1 LAESCRSNPPADG
14 VESVRLPGDNAFA
27 NKAEALKNGLEL
39 YPGLLDGLK
48 EFSDKFN
55 ISEPRPI

>member
-1 LAESCRSNPPADG
+1 MISLLLLYSIINFPLDFKGFSSKE
-14 VESVRLPGDNAFA
+14 
-27 NKAEALKNGLEL
+27 EALKNGLEL

-55 ISEPRPI
+55 ISEPRPISCSA